1 MSMVTCKNCSRDYNA
16 DVLKTC
22 PACRTPLGAAA
33 PPAPIEAVAGPPA
46 RRPEV
51 ARGLSTRWT
60 DLQEDAG
67 RVAAIF
73 STIAWI
79 ILIVGALSGAVA
91 LFVGLAND
99 SVWSG
104 LVGVAIAAA
113 YTAAGWA
120 FVMLGAVAARYIA
133 LTATERANP

>member
-1 MSMVTCKNCSRDYNA
+1 MSMVTCKNCSRNYNA
-16 DVLKTC
+16 DVLKSC
-22 PACRTPLGAAA
+22 PACRTPLGAVA
-33 PPAPIEAVAGPPA
+33 PPAPSEAVAAPPA

-51 ARGLSTRWT
+51 VRSLSAGWT
-60 DLQEDAG
+60 ELRHDASH
-67 RVAAIF
+67 VAAIF

-79 ILIVGALSGAVA
+79 ILIVGALSGVVA

-104 LVGVAIAAA
+104 LVGVAVAAA

-133 LTATERANP
+133 LTATERANL